1 MSNDLSLSPLSPP
14 SPGLPLAANRR
25 FDQFVANIDQFDI
38 TLSPPLHHQSVVTI
52 SPFRFRNFIVSGKHT
67 SHRSLTNI
75 AGIVAIATL
84 ISKIFGLV
92 REQVIAAAFG
102 VGSVVNAYA
111 YAYIIPG
118 FLLILLGGINGPFH
132 SALVSVL
139 SRRDKS
145 EAAPLVETVTTLVSG
160 ILLFVAI
167 VLVVFAPFLIDLV
180 APGLTGTPNGDAVRS
195 IAIQQLQIMAP
206 MAVLAGLIGIGFG
219 TLNAS
224 DQYWLPGISPLFSS
238 LAVIAGLGGLA
249 LFLGNDLLNPEYAR
263 LGGMVLAGG
272 TLLGAIL
279 QWLIQLYAQARS
291 GLGKFRLRFQ
301 FSHPGVK
308 EVLRVMAPAT
318 LSSGMLHINV
328 YTDLFFASYINN
340 AAAAMKYANLIA
352 LTPLGIISNM
362 ILVPML
368 PVFSRLTAPENWG
381 ELKTRIRQGL
391 LLSALTMLPLTAIL
405 MTLAFPIVRFIYQRY
420 AFDNTALEVVA
431 PVLVAYG
438 LGMFFY
444 LGRDVLVRVFYA
456 LGDGQTPFRI
466 SIFNILLN
474 VILDYLFVNLFQ
486 TPGLILATIGVNIT
500 SMGIMLW
507 ALNQRLNGLPLLQ
520 WGKILSILIGATL
533 LAGMGSWGSSQVWQ
547 QWLGHSNLLLEMG
560 QIILPS
566 TIALII
572 FFSIASLLQLPELT
586 ILTTRLKNKL
596 RK

>member
-1 MSNDLSLSPLSPP
+1 
-14 SPGLPLAANRR
+14 
-25 FDQFVANIDQFDI
+25 
-38 TLSPPLHHQSVVTI
+38 
-52 SPFRFRNFIVSGKHT
+52 VSEKQT
-67 SHRSLTNI
+67 SGRSLTSI
-75 AGIVAIATL
+75 ATIVAVATL
-84 ISKIFGLV
+84 ISKVFGLV

-102 VGSVVNAYA
+102 VGPVVNAYA

-139 SRRDKS
+139 SKRDKS

-160 ILLFVAI
+160 ILL
-167 VLVVFAPFLIDLV
+167 LVTVFLVIFAPFFIDLV
-180 APGLTGTPNGDAVRS
+180 APGLTETPGGEQARS
-195 IAIQQLQIMAP
+195 IAIRQLQIMAP

-238 LAVIAGLGGLA
+238 LSVIGGLGALA
-249 LFLGNDLLNPEYAR
+249 LFLGKDLFNPEYAR

-272 TLLGAIL
+272 TLLGAVL
-279 QWLIQLYAQARS
+279 QWLVQLYAQARS

-301 FSHPGVK
+301 FCHPGVK
-308 EVLRVMAPAT
+308 EVLKVMGPTT

-328 YTDLFFASYINN
+328 YTDLFFASYISN

-368 PVFSRLTAPENWG
+368 PVFSRLASPENW
-381 ELKTRIRQGL
+381 ENLKERIRQGL

-405 MTLAFPIVRFIYQRY
+405 VTLAFPVVRFIYQRY
-420 AFDNTALEVVA
+420 AFDQAALDAVA

-466 SIFNILLN
+466 SIVNIFLN
-474 VILDYLFVNLFQ
+474 AILDYVLMNFFQ
-486 TPGLILATIGVNIT
+486 TPGLVLSTIGVNIT
-500 SMGIMLW
+500 SMVVMLW
-507 ALNQRLNGLPLLQ
+507 VLNRRLNGLPLLQ
-520 WGKILSILIGATL
+520 WVRILLTLIAGTV
-533 LAGMGSWGSSQVWQ
+533 LAGLGSFGTSQLWQ
-547 QWLGHSNLLLEMG
+547 KWLGSDHLLLETG
-560 QIILPS
+560 QLLLPS
-566 TIALII
+566 AVAIML
-572 FFSIASLLQLPELT
+572 FFAVASWLNLPELT
-586 ILTTRLKNKL
+586 ILITRFRNKL
-596 RK
+596 KR

>member
-1 MSNDLSLSPLSPP
+1 
-14 SPGLPLAANRR
+14 
-25 FDQFVANIDQFDI
+25 
-38 TLSPPLHHQSVVTI
+38 
-52 SPFRFRNFIVSGKHT
+52 
-67 SHRSLTNI
+67 
-75 AGIVAIATL
+75 
-84 ISKIFGLV
+84 
-92 REQVIAAAFG
+92 
-102 VGSVVNAYA
+102 
-111 YAYIIPG
+111 
-118 FLLILLGGINGPFH
+118 
-132 SALVSVL
+132 
-139 SRRDKS
+139 
-145 EAAPLVETVTTLVSG
+145 
-160 ILLFVAI
+160 
-167 VLVVFAPFLIDLV
+167 
-180 APGLTGTPNGDAVRS
+180 
-195 IAIQQLQIMAP
+195 
-206 MAVLAGLIGIGFG
+206 
-219 TLNAS
+219 
-224 DQYWLPGISPLFSS
+224 
-238 LAVIAGLGGLA
+238 
-249 LFLGNDLLNPEYAR
+249 
-263 LGGMVLAGG
+263 MVLAGG

-301 FSHPGVK
+301 FSHPGVR
-308 EVLRVMAPAT
+308 EVLSVMAPAT

>member
-1 MSNDLSLSPLSPP
+1 MPTLRKFKVGYFNCRINDQLL
-14 SPGLPLAANRR
+14 
-25 FDQFVANIDQFDI
+25 
-38 TLSPPLHHQSVVTI
+38 TE
-52 SPFRFRNFIVSGKHT
+52 FIVSGKQ
-67 SHRSLTNI
+67 SSRRSLASI
-75 AGIVAIATL
+75 AGIVAVATL
-84 ISKIFGLV
+84 ISKVFGLV

-102 VGSVVNAYA
+102 VGPVVNAYA

-139 SRRDKS
+139 SRREKS

-160 ILLFVAI
+160 ILLLVTV
-167 VLVVFAPFLIDLV
+167 VLVIFAPLLIDLV
-180 APGLTGTPNGDAVRS
+180 APGLSAIPDGETVRL
-195 IAIQQLQIMAP
+195 IAIRQLRIMAP

-238 LAVIAGLGGLA
+238 LAVIGGLGGLA
-249 LFLGNDLLNPEYAR
+249 LFLGKDLLNPEYAW

-272 TLLGAIL
+272 TLVGAVI
-279 QWLIQLYAQARS
+279 QWLVQLLAQARS
-291 GLGKFRLRFQ
+291 RLGGFRLRFQ
-301 FSHPGVK
+301 FSDPGVR
-308 EVLRVMAPAT
+308 EVLKIMGPAT

-368 PVFSRLTAPENWG
+368 PVFSRLAAPENWE
-381 ELKTRIRQGL
+381 ELKERIRQGL

-405 MTLAFPIVRFIYQRY
+405 TTLAFPVVRFIYQRY
-420 AFDNTALEVVA
+420 AFDQAALEVVA

-456 LGDGQTPFRI
+456 LGDGETPFRI
-466 SIFNILLN
+466 SVFNILVN
-474 VILDYLFVNLFQ
+474 AVLDYVLMNLFQ
-486 TPGLILATIGVNIT
+486 TPGLILSTIGVNIT
-500 SMGIMLW
+500 SMGVMLW
-507 ALNQRLNGLPLLQ
+507 VLNRRLNGLPLLH
-520 WGKILSILIGATL
+520 WGKILFVLIGGTAL
-533 LAGMGSWGSSQVWQ
+533 SGAASWETSYLWDK
-547 QWLGHSNLLLEMG
+547 WLGNDNLLLETG
-560 QIILPS
+560 HILLPS
-566 TIALII
+566 LIALII
-572 FFSIASLLQLPELT
+572 FFAVASRLNLPEMT
-586 ILTTRLKNKL
+586 ILMTRIKNKIK
-596 RK
+596 R

>member
-1 MSNDLSLSPLSPP
+1 MSGN
-14 SPGLPLAANRR
+14 
-25 FDQFVANIDQFDI
+25 
-38 TLSPPLHHQSVVTI
+38 QS
-52 SPFRFRNFIVSGKHT
+52 SR
-67 SHRSLTNI
+67 RSLASI
-75 AGIVAIATL
+75 AGVVAVATL
-84 ISKIFGLV
+84 ISKVFGLV

-102 VGSVVNAYA
+102 IGPVVNAYA

-139 SRRDKS
+139 SKRDKS

-160 ILLFVAI
+160 ILLLIAI
-167 VLVVFAPFLIDLV
+167 LLVVFAPFFIDLV
-180 APGLTGTPNGDAVRS
+180 APGLTKISNGEMIRS
-195 IAIQQLQIMAP
+195 IAIRQLQVMSP

-238 LAVIAGLGGLA
+238 LAVIGGLGGLV
-249 LFLGNDLLNPEYAR
+249 LFLGKDLLNPEYAW

-272 TLLGAIL
+272 TLLGAVI
-279 QWLIQLYAQARS
+279 QWLVQLLAQARS
-291 GLGKFRLRFQ
+291 SLGGFRLRFQ
-301 FSHPGVK
+301 FSDPGVR
-308 EVLRVMAPAT
+308 EVLRIMTPAT

-368 PVFSRLTAPENWG
+368 PVFSRLAAPENWG
-381 ELKTRIRQGL
+381 ELKERIRQGL

-405 MTLAFPIVRFIYQRY
+405 TTLAFPIVRFIYQRY
-420 AFDNTALEVVA
+420 AFDYNALKVVA

-456 LGDGQTPFRI
+456 LGDGETPFKI
-466 SIFNILLN
+466 SILNILIN
-474 VILDYLFVNLFQ
+474 GVLDYFLMNIFQ

-507 ALNQRLNGLPLLQ
+507 VLNRRLDGLPLLD
-520 WGKILSILIGATL
+520 WGKILLTLIGGTI
-533 LAGMGSWGSSQVWQ
+533 LAGVVSWQSSQLWEK
-547 QWLGHSNLLLEMG
+547 WLGNDNLLLETG
-560 QIILPS
+560 QIIFPS
-566 TIALII
+566 LLALVI
-572 FFSIASLLQLPELT
+572 FFTVASWLDLPELK
-586 ILTTRLKNKL
+586 ILMTRI
-596 RK
+596 RKKIKR

>member
-1 MSNDLSLSPLSPP
+1 MSGN
-14 SPGLPLAANRR
+14 
-25 FDQFVANIDQFDI
+25 
-38 TLSPPLHHQSVVTI
+38 QS
-52 SPFRFRNFIVSGKHT
+52 SR
-67 SHRSLTNI
+67 RSLASI

-84 ISKIFGLV
+84 ISKVFGLV

-102 VGSVVNAYA
+102 VGPVVNAYA

-139 SRRDKS
+139 SKRDKS

-160 ILLFVAI
+160 ILL
-167 VLVVFAPFLIDLV
+167 LVTIFLVIFAPFLIDLV
-180 APGLTGTPNGDAVRS
+180 APGLMATPGGEQVRL
-195 IAIQQLQIMAP
+195 IAIRQLQIMAP

-238 LAVIAGLGGLA
+238 LAVIGGLGGLA
-249 LFLGNDLLNPEYAR
+249 LFLGKDLLNPEYAR

-291 GLGKFRLRFQ
+291 RLGTFRLRFQ
-301 FSHPGVK
+301 FSDPGVQ

-318 LSSGMLHINV
+318 LSSGMLHVNV
-328 YTDLFFASYINN
+328 YTDLFFASYISN
-340 AAAAMKYANLIA
+340 AAAAMKYANLVA

-368 PVFSRLTAPENWG
+368 PVFSRLAAPENWE
-381 ELKTRIRQGL
+381 ELKERIRQGL

-405 MTLAFPIVRFIYQRY
+405 VTLAFPVIRFIYQRY
-420 AFDNTALEVVA
+420 AFDQAALEVVA
-431 PVLVAYG
+431 PVLMAYG

-456 LGDGQTPFRI
+456 LGDGETPFKI
-466 SIFNILLN
+466 SIANIILN
-474 VILDYLFVNLFQ
+474 GILDYVLMNLLE
-486 TPGLILATIGVNIT
+486 TPGLVLSTIGVNIT
-500 SMGIMLW
+500 SMVVMLLV
-507 ALNQRLNGLPLLQ
+507 LNRRLNGLPLLH
-520 WGKILSILIGATL
+520 WGKIILTLIGGAI
-533 LAGMGSWGSSQVWQ
+533 LAGVGSFACSKLWEK
-547 QWLGHSNLLLEMG
+547 WLGYDNLWLEVG
-560 QIILPS
+560 QIVFPS
-566 TIALII
+566 AIALIL
-572 FFSIASLLQLPELT
+572 FFVVAHRLQLPELT
-586 ILTTRLKNKL
+586 ILVKRVKAKIK
-596 RK
+596 R